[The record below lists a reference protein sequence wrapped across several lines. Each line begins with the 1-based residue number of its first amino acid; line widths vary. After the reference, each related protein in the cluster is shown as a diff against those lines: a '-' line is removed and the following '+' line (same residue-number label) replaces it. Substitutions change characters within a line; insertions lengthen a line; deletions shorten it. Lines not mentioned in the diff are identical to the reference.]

1 MSETPT
7 LETTFLKNLW
17 DAREAAALAAKPLEL
32 LRYRSNLLGAD
43 LRITNFG
50 GGNTSS
56 KFDLPDPLTGEPRR
70 VMAVKGSGG
79 DLASIGASGFA
90 VLYMDKLN
98 DLVGRYRG
106 EAHED
111 EMVGYYPLCAFGEN
125 RVAASIDTAL
135 HAFLPFPHVDHLHP
149 DWAIALAASANG
161 QQKLDEFNKKY
172 GRRIAWVP
180 WQRPGFELALMLR
193 KAVEANPGCD
203 GIVLGGHGLFT
214 WGETQEEAYLSSIK
228 TIDQMGEFVQDH
240 GQRAGSPL
248 FGGATAKTA
257 ANRAALVN
265 GILPYLRGAV
275 SSNRRVI
282 AHYDGGEDAI
292 AFANAKWAESLCQMG
307 TSCPDHFLRTRIS
320 PLYVPFDAATD
331 ALAALKARIAERL
344 VQYRQDYATYYKAHA
359 LPDSPALRDS
369 NPSVVVI
376 PGLGLFGFG
385 KDKREARITSEFFVN
400 AIHVMSGANALGA
413 AAADKAKG
421 APPQARHPGQ
431 AADFKSFENY
441 VALPRS
447 EAFKIED
454 WALEEAKLQR
464 MPPEREFSRKI
475 VVVVGGASGIGREVA
490 LQIAKRG
497 GHVVVADMNVASA
510 EEAAKEAAG
519 LSSKEMVLATAL
531 DLTSRDSIAAAF
543 RATVDRFGGIDAIVN
558 TAAIYPTP
566 APGTPPEETWAKAMH
581 VNVTSNYVLADEAAK
596 ILKDQGLAASIVLT
610 SSANAVVPKFGSEP
624 YDVSKAAINH
634 LIRELAMGLGPLV
647 RVNGIAPATVV
658 AGSAMFPKDRVM
670 VSLKKYEIAFDE
682 SESVESLRSKLAEF
696 YARRTITRRPILPVD
711 CANAICWLAGD
722 QSAKTTGHVIP
733 VDGGLPEAFL
743 QVAHGRH
750 GNLTRSHAKHP
761 KIAKRP
767 YRKGL
772 VFFAVFGS
780 SRPSCE
786 VCREADRSLP
796 RRHLHQPIVR
806 VDVVDGFRR
815 DELVLDEDGGRNR
828 PPVQDVERDGHDFGA
843 VLLGKI
849 RHRADEA
856 GAHLAQ
862 FGASFR

>member
-1 MSETPT
+1 VSETPT

-17 DAREAAALAAKPLEL
+17 DAREAAALEAKPLEL

-56 KFDLPDPLTGEPRR
+56 KFDLADPLTGRPRR

-79 DLASIGASGFA
+79 DLASIGTSGFA
-90 VLYMDKLN
+90 VLYMDKLD

-125 RVAASIDTAL
+125 RVAASIDTPL

-161 QQKLDEFNKKY
+161 QQKLEEFNKTY
-172 GRRIAWVP
+172 GRRIVWVP

-193 KAVEANPGCD
+193 KAVEGTPGCD

-214 WGETQEEAYLSSIK
+214 WGTTQQEAYLNSIK

-240 GQRAGSPL
+240 GKRAGRPP
-248 FGGATAKTA
+248 FGGASSTTA
-257 ANRAALVN
+257 AKRDALVT
-265 GILPYLRGAV
+265 GLLPYLRGAV
-275 SSNRRVI
+275 SSNRRVV
-282 AHYDGGEDAI
+282 AHVDGGEDAVT
-292 AFANAKWAESLCQMG
+292 FANARWAESLCQMG

-320 PLYVPFDAATD
+320 PLYVPFDSATEG
-331 ALAALKARIAERL
+331 LPALKTRIAERL
-344 VQYRQDYATYYKAHA
+344 VQYRQDYATYYRAYA

-400 AIHVMSGANALGA
+400 AIHVMAGANALGA
-413 AAADKAKG
+413 GEPAEARVAREG
-421 APPQARHPGQ
+421 GPPQARHAGQ
-431 AADFKSFENY
+431 AAEFKSFENY

-447 EAFKIED
+447 EAFKIEY

-490 LQIAKRG
+490 LQVARRG
-497 GHVVVADMNVASA
+497 GHVVVADMNVESA
-510 EEAAKEAAG
+510 EDAAKEAAA

-531 DLTSRDSIAAAF
+531 DLTSRESIATAF
-543 RATVDRFGGIDAIVN
+543 RATIDRFGGIDAIVN

-566 APGTPPEETWAKAMH
+566 SPGTPPEDTWAKAMH
-581 VNVTSNYVLADEAAK
+581 INVTSNYVLADEAAK
-596 ILKDQGLAASIVLT
+596 ILKDQGLPASIVLT
-610 SSANAVVPKFGSEP
+610 SSANAVVPKHGSEA

-658 AGSAMFPKDRVM
+658 AGSAMFPRDRVM
-670 VSLKKYEIAFDE
+670 VSLKKYEIPFDE
-682 SESVESLRSKLAEF
+682 SESVESLRAKLAEF

-743 QVAHGRH
+743 R
-750 GNLTRSHAKHP
+750 
-761 KIAKRP
+761 
-767 YRKGL
+767 
-772 VFFAVFGS
+772 
-780 SRPSCE
+780 
-786 VCREADRSLP
+786 
-796 RRHLHQPIVR
+796 
-806 VDVVDGFRR
+806 
-815 DELVLDEDGGRNR
+815 
-828 PPVQDVERDGHDFGA
+828 
-843 VLLGKI
+843 
-849 RHRADEA
+849 
-856 GAHLAQ
+856 
-862 FGASFR
+862 